1 MFEIR
6 SKNTYE
12 EFLHA
17 TQSIAAARASFYKAP
32 PKPRTGLYALL
43 ALSVII
49 EGISIWFAVAEK
61 SEFFSAISIF
71 FGMLILMYI
80 LMIVNAKNRAKN
92 AFRSKQAEKEIF
104 DIWSSDKQL
113 KDCDETIRFDED
125 GVEAVRSFGSFKAGY
140 DCVFKL
146 VETQTNLYIL
156 LSLTR
161 FVNVRKES
169 ITKEQYDFL
178 LSHCCSGEDMHI
190 KLY

>member
-1 MFEIR
+1 MFEIH

-12 EFLHA
+12 EFMRA
-17 TQSIAAARASFYKAP
+17 QQAIAEARAAFYKMP
-32 PKPRTGLYALL
+32 SRSRTGIYVLL
-43 ALSVII
+43 ALSAVF
-49 EGISIWFAVAEK
+49 EGVSIWFAVAEK

-71 FGMLILMYI
+71 FGMLIVMYI

-92 AFRSKQAEKEIF
+92 AYRSKQAEKEIF

-125 GVEAVRSFGSFKAGY
+125 GIEVVRSFGSFKTGY

-161 FVNVRKES
+161 FVNVKKES
-169 ITKEQYDFL
+169 VTKERYEFIC
-178 LSHCCSGEDMHI
+178 SHCCSGDDMHI
-190 KLY
+190 RL